1 MSKKKEVK
9 FRHNVIVKVSKLL
22 LKPEIKRN
30 YGYKF
35 KTYKELK
42 NEGPFIV
49 LGNHTVP
56 IDPILMGMS
65 FPFHLYYFATEQIFN
80 LGFLSKLLIYAVN
93 PIRKAKSIS
102 DMSSIRKAKQIVN
115 EGASVAIYPEGNVT
129 YDGQSATINKSIVKL
144 IRFLRI
150 PVIFF
155 ITKGLYFSN
164 PRWSIHNKKGKSSSE
179 ITEILKPEVYDLM
192 EDDELYH
199 YINERLYTNAYEQN
213 IEKMLFKGKNIALG
227 LERLAFMDL
236 KTNEPFVTY
245 SQGSFLKSKTS
256 NFHLEYLETG
266 YVKDLDGNQMDLIHL
281 NKETIKAY
289 RKYYLKTDS
298 FEFVEHMFLEKT
310 TNNRKKKIGKH
321 SIKLRKD
328 GIEIHTTDTVY
339 NYSFSELVSLSI
351 QGKKKIIIYTEK
363 DTWLVT
369 LDDHSSPY
377 KYLLTYQFYN
387 EGEKL
392 EDADISKFGL

>member
-1 MSKKKEVK
+1 
-9 FRHNVIVKVSKLL
+9 
-22 LKPEIKRN
+22 
-30 YGYKF
+30 
-35 KTYKELK
+35 
-42 NEGPFIV
+42 
-49 LGNHTVP
+49 
-56 IDPILMGMS
+56 
-65 FPFHLYYFATEQIFN
+65 
-80 LGFLSKLLIYAVN
+80 
-93 PIRKAKSIS
+93 
-102 DMSSIRKAKQIVN
+102 
-115 EGASVAIYPEGNVT
+115 
-129 YDGQSATINKSIVKL
+129 
-144 IRFLRI
+144 
-150 PVIFF
+150 
-155 ITKGLYFSN
+155 
-164 PRWSIHNKKGKSSSE
+164 
-179 ITEILKPEVYDLM
+179 
-192 EDDELYH
+192 
-199 YINERLYTNAYEQN
+199 
-213 IEKMLFKGKNIALG
+213 
-227 LERLAFMDL
+227 
-236 KTNEPFVTY
+236 
-245 SQGSFLKSKTS
+245 
-256 NFHLEYLETG
+256 
-266 YVKDLDGNQMDLIHL
+266 VKDLDGNQIDLIHL